1 MRWVVFGIFLLSS
14 VLNFLDRQV
23 LAALAPQIMREFN
36 LSKGQYGDLISV
48 FSLTYA
54 VAAPAMGWFID
65 RAGLT
70 FASTLLVGLW
80 SLAGI
85 GTGLSRGFG
94 WLLGARAALGLAESG
109 SVPSVGKA
117 NVLLLEPR
125 EHSIGTA
132 LNQVGLT
139 LGAILAP
146 VAGQWIATLYGWRAA
161 FFVTGALGFAWIP
174 LWLAVARRHLPAPR
188 PAQGR
193 AFTTAAVLRDR
204 RFWLLMVA
212 NMAIMTIYSLW
223 VNWTTVF
230 LVSQHGLSQQ
240 TANQRLAWIPQIFGT
255 LGGLFGGWLVLRG
268 SRADVVS
275 SRLRASLVG
284 AVMALVTGLIPFAPS
299 PDWATAGICASFFAV
314 LIMSVNVYALP
325 LDYFGAGPAAFA
337 VAGLTG
343 SYGVVQVFFS
353 SIAGRVADH
362 AGFGPVL
369 LAVAPLPL
377 IGWLLLWFSA
387 KR

>member
-1 MRWVVFGIFLLSS
+1 MRWFVFGIFLLSS

-23 LAALAPQIMREFN
+23 LAALAPQIMQEFN

-54 VAAPAMGWFID
+54 VAAPVMGLFID
-65 RAGLT
+65 RAGLNL
-70 FASTLLVGLW
+70 ASTALVGLW

-85 GTGLSRGFG
+85 ATGMARGFPS
-94 WLLGARAALGLAESG
+94 LLGARAALGLAESG

-117 NVLLLEPR
+117 NVLLLAPR

-146 VAGQWIATLYGWRAA
+146 LAGQWIATLYGWRAA
-161 FFVTGALGFAWIP
+161 FLVTGALGFLWIP
-174 LWLAVARRHLPAPR
+174 LWLIVARRHVPAVK
-188 PAQGR
+188 PAR
-193 AFTTAAVLRDR
+193 SVTTSAVLRDR
-204 RFWLLMVA
+204 RFWLLLVA

-223 VNWTTVF
+223 VNWTTVY
-230 LVSQHGLSQQ
+230 LVSQHGLTQEA
-240 TANQRLAWIPQIFGT
+240 ANHRFAWIPQIFGT

-268 SRADVVS
+268 SRLDVVS
-275 SRLRASLVG
+275 ARLRASLVG
-284 AVMALVTGLIPFAPS
+284 AILALVTGLIPYAS
-299 PDWATAGICASFFAV
+299 NPDWATAGICASFFAV

-353 SIAGRVADH
+353 SLAGRVADH

-377 IGWLLLWFSA
+377 IGWLLLWISA